1 MAIKQFGDE
10 YSGLDELAKAIPAAI
25 QGFYD
30 SEDRNMKKKE
40 LAARLMAE
48 NSKKER
54 QQAMDRL
61 KAEQEYGLEIPQGEE
76 FDYGMINKGLLKKR
90 QGFVSMDELKRQ
102 QIEADIR
109 SKGEKPLSEERA
121 LIASQQTKGFEPV
134 YDELGKFTGQFKKSE
149 ALAAKEAAELKK
161 LEAQA
166 AATAA
171 KAKQKAGKAADPNRY
186 NVPGAIYDG
195 GTTLKPDEVKKVRS
209 IVSNVN
215 PIVTNI
221 RKAQAKLKN
230 ASAKDYLDPTFR
242 REVSGLLNDAK
253 LTYKSDAFAQL
264 GVLTGPDLEILD
276 AVISD
281 PFSIKGMASGPQA
294 VAQSYDRAIE
304 QIKTRI
310 ESGLAPFGY
319 RPDPSLFE
327 VKGQTQQAPTAP
339 SGGGSPWEK
348 FKK

>member
-10 YSGLDELAKAIPAAI
+10 YSGLDEFAKAIPAAI

-48 NSKKER
+48 NSKRER
-54 QQAMDRL
+54 QTAMDRL
-61 KAEQEYGLEIPQGEE
+61 KVEQEYGLEVPQGQE
-76 FDYGMINKGLLKKR
+76 FDYGMLNKGLLSKR
-90 QGFVSMDELKRQ
+90 EGFVSMTDLKRQ
-102 QIEADIR
+102 ALEQDIKY
-109 SKGEKPLSEERA
+109 KGGTPQREILEQVATMR
-121 LIASQQTKGFEPV
+121 TKGFEPV
-134 YDELGKFTGQFKKSE
+134 FNEDGTIKDFVKSQ
-149 ALAAKEAAELKK
+149 ALLDKEAAELAKIG
-161 LEAQA
+161 AQTK
-166 AATAA
+166 ATEA
-171 KAKQKAGKAADPNRY
+171 KARPKAGKAADSNRY
-186 NVPGAIYDG
+186 NVPGAIYEG

-221 RKAQAKLKN
+221 RKAQQKLQN
-230 ASAKDYLDPTFR
+230 ATAKDYLDPTFR

-281 PFSIKGMASGPQA
+281 PFSMKGMASGPQA
-294 VAQSYDRAIE
+294 VAKSYDRAIE

-310 ESGLAPFGY
+310 ESGLSPYGY

-327 VKGQTQQAPTAP
+327 VKGTTEQAPASAP
-339 SGGGSPWEK
+339 SGGGAPWEK